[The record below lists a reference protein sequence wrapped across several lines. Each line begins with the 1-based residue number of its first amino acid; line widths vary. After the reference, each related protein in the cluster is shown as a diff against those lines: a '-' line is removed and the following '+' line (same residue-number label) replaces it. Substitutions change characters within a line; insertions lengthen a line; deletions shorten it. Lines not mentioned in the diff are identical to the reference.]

1 MKMKLMRG
9 WNEQGTSVSKQTSN
23 AISDLVSHVSK
34 DAKLLKM
41 FVQEANSRGMCIT
54 GDVSTAASEAYGLK
68 KPNPSSELQIKTK
81 KKLETSSFKN
91 GWRFYQDRVRPVE
104 KAVME
109 YDQKQEKLY
118 AQGID

>member
-1 MKMKLMRG
+1 MEEQREESLRQKQFRLMRTKLQKG
-9 WNEQGTSVSKQTSN
+9 WNEQSTSVSKQASN

-68 KPNPSSELQIKTK
+68 KPSPMTEH
-81 KKLETSSFKN
+81 
-91 GWRFYQDRVRPVE
+91 
-104 KAVME
+104 
-109 YDQKQEKLY
+109 
-118 AQGID
+118 